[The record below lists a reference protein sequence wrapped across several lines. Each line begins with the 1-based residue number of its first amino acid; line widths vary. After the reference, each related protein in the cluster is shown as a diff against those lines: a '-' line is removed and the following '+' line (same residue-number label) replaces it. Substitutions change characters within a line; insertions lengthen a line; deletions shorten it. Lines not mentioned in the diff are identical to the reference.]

1 MSYDEH
7 DAAYDAY
14 MDELL
19 KEVRETEGQQ
29 IADDAI
35 SGFQDERLQSYFVAH
50 PTLVEPAVRQHKVA
64 RLLSSQGH
72 PSAALVFAASAV
84 EVGLKQALLRPIVYG
99 LVYSAPAA
107 VIIAE
112 LSLGHAALDR
122 FKTLLLDILAGYA
135 GTDLR
140 TYTSPGAPKTLW
152 EEIKDSQ
159 EGRNAILHRGE
170 ERSAA
175 DADVALRS
183 ASTVLDMLFPAVVK
197 SIGFHIH
204 GGVRVCKAEACKGQ
218 P

>member
-1 MSYDEH
+1 MSYDEN

-14 MDELL
+14 MDQLL
-19 KEVRETEGQQ
+19 QEFRESEGQQ

-35 SGFQDERLQSYFVAH
+35 AGFQDDRLQSYFVAN
-50 PTLVEPAVRQHKVA
+50 PTLVEPAVRQLRVA
-64 RLLSSQGH
+64 RLLSSQDH

-84 EVGLKQALLRPIVYG
+84 EVGLKQALFRPIVYG
-99 LVYSAPAA
+99 LVHSAPAA

-140 TYTSPGAPKTLW
+140 KYASPGATKTLW

-159 EGRNAILHRGE
+159 ECRNAILHRGE

-175 DADVALRS
+175 VADVALRS
-183 ASTVLDMLFPAVVK
+183 ASAVLETLFPAVANA
-197 SIGFHIH
+197 IGLHVH
-204 GGVRVCKAEACKGQ
+204 SGVRVCKAEVCKGQ